1 MVGESGWVVWAGQ
14 KPGHTTHP
22 PPLSYSSRSQSSALS
37 LVRQGGNPSD
47 LTDQTLPLPGRH
59 TERVRKSQTI
69 KGQRT
74 YSPGVISW
82 CTGVSVGGHGVKR
95 CQKNSHNSESTYTNL
110 NDNELLVRA
119 RRDPAA
125 FGELYERYVDRIYAY
140 FYYRTGNH
148 EDAEE
153 LTARFFHRVLERL
166 HLYEDRGVPVA
177 AWLYRVAHNMLANWR
192 RDQSRRVEVP
202 LEAIRLN
209 GDIWVR
215 PEDVVVAREEQQ
227 VVLDLIRELPEDRQT
242 LLYMKFVL
250 GATNAEIGQVLGRT
264 EGAVKSLYHRTLVTL
279 RRKMRQ
285 RGW

>member
-1 MVGESGWVVWAGQ
+1 MTRRRQNGYS
-14 KPGHTTHP
+14 TTQP
-22 PPLSYSSRSQSSALS
+22 YADLS
-37 LVRQGGNPSD
+37 
-47 LTDQTLPLPGRH
+47 
-59 TERVRKSQTI
+59 
-69 KGQRT
+69 
-74 YSPGVISW
+74 
-82 CTGVSVGGHGVKR
+82 
-95 CQKNSHNSESTYTNL
+95 
-110 NDNELLVRA
+110 DNELIVQA
-119 RRDPAA
+119 RRDPEA

-192 RDQSRRVEVP
+192 RDQARRTEVP
-202 LEAIRLN
+202 LEAVRIN
-209 GDIWVR
+209 GEMNVQ
-215 PEDVVVAREEQQ
+215 PEEIVVTREAQEA
-227 VVLDLIRELPEDRQT
+227 VMDLIRELPEDRQT